1 MSEIVLIRP
10 GCTDFELQ
18 NRIQGSLDLPLNLR
32 GRAEVHD
39 IVDQL
44 QGLPL
49 QCIYTS
55 PSEPAH
61 STAAAIGDNLGIPV
75 KESDDL
81 RNVDQ
86 GLWEGLQID
95 EIRRKYPKVFKQWE
109 DAPETICPPE
119 GEPIPTV
126 IERVRKALRKP
137 MKRKLSFAI
146 VASEPLATLISCIVR
161 DCKPELPGSVYTSGH
176 TRPIEVLQTNGLAS
190 HDENGKVRAGNS
202 DESAQS

>member
-10 GCTDFELQ
+10 GCTDFDQQ

-49 QCIYTS
+49 EMIYTS

-61 STAAAIGDNLGIPV
+61 STAEAIGGNLGIPV

-81 RNVDQ
+81 RNLNQ

-109 DAPETICPPE
+109 ESPETICPPE
-119 GEPIPTV
+119 GEPIESA
-126 IERVRKALRKP
+126 IERIRKALRKP
-137 MKRKLSFAI
+137 LKRKFSFAI
-146 VASEPLATLISCIVR
+146 VASEPLATLISCVVR
-161 DCKPELPGSVYTSGH
+161 NRKCELPGSVYGSGH
-176 TRPIEVLQTNGLAS
+176 ERPIEVLQTNGEATGE
-190 HDENGKVRAGNS
+190 DEPGEMSAVNGEKAHS
-202 DESAQS
+202 